1 MAFNKS
7 THTLS
12 LPVPALTCYNCEG
25 PMLNYTDCMDTL
37 ACGEGEVNHH
47 NTIHPGITKTI

>member
-47 NTIHPGITKTI
+47 NTIHSGITKTI